1 MGALIHSPLIL
12 PTVAL
17 LLAPPAAGEAQE
29 QPVADATAP
38 KPAESPKPDS
48 EEEVADFAKEEAWSD
63 RERDKMMTAAGAGG
77 DSRQVG
83 FKLFVDMLAD
93 YRVGERSFAFR
104 PNHTYVI
111 LQVSVEDDVGFLFH
125 ISEDP
130 IFYELEYNLTPRLS
144 LLLGKLFVPFGI
156 NDFHHIIGGRV
167 DEQSH
172 FLPET
177 WGDFGLGVK
186 HVAYDGPALS
196 AEYVLYAVNGFKGTE
211 EPVIASGTPTDNNFS
226 KGLGSR
232 VRLSFLRSYVATAST
247 YYDVWDA
254 DDEQQLLFY
263 ALGGEVQSCAFGNLP
278 VLNRMSFR
286 GEWARGEIQ
295 VPGENFQRGILKH
308 AFARSGYFAEMN
320 AALLRNLVFRVR
332 AGRIN
337 PDNTVTDDGDIEVY
351 EPAIL
356 IGQGKKIWWTVAYQ
370 FTARPGLDYD
380 PENPA
385 DVAYAKFFL
394 MY

>member
-1 MGALIHSPLIL
+1 
-12 PTVAL
+12 
-17 LLAPPAAGEAQE
+17 
-29 QPVADATAP
+29 
-38 KPAESPKPDS
+38 
-48 EEEVADFAKEEAWSD
+48 
-63 RERDKMMTAAGAGG
+63 MMTAAGAGG

-83 FKLFVDMLAD
+83 FKLFVDMLVD
-93 YRVGERSFAFR
+93 YKVGERRFSFR

-111 LQVSVEDDVGFLFH
+111 IQVNVEEDVGFLFH

-130 IFYELEYNLTPRLS
+130 IFYELEYNLTPRFS
-144 LLLGKLFVPFGI
+144 LLLGKLFVPFGT
-156 NDFHHIIGGRV
+156 NEFHHIIGGRV

-177 WGDFGLGVK
+177 WGDYGVGAK
-186 HVAYDGPALS
+186 HVVYDGRNLT
-196 AEYVLYAVNGFKGTE
+196 AEYVVYAVNGFKGTE
-211 EPVIASGTPTDNNFS
+211 EPIIAAGTPTDNNLS

-232 VRLSFLRSYVATAST
+232 LRFNVFRDYTLTGST

-254 DDEQQLLFY
+254 EDEQQLLFY
-263 ALGGEVQSCAFGNLP
+263 ALGAEVQSRAFGDLP
-278 VLNRMSFR
+278 VLNRLSFR

-295 VPGENFQRGILKH
+295 IPGDNVQRGILRY
-308 AFARSGYFAEMN
+308 AYARSGYFAEMN

-332 AGRIN
+332 VGRIN
-337 PDNTVTDDGDIEVY
+337 PNNTLTDDGDVEVY

-370 FTARPGLDYD
+370 LTTRPGFDYD
-380 PENPA
+380 HETPA
-385 DVAYAKFFL
+385 DVAYGKFFL